1 MSRIFMETIPLT
13 WVSLRKI
20 PPSHQRESPLTTIL
34 HSHWHESSSQL
45 ICQGSKH
52 GRNIQIRG
60 KRFLNTWSFFFSFKK
75 KKCFRKYWKKYYNNC
90 LHNSKLMMSLT
101 RFYQYQNIIPFI
113 HWKKRK
119 KDTNSNRRESVDSK
133 VLTIQKPWQFFFFP
147 RREEGFLAC
156 LVIYDSLDAKAQE
169 TNFFYSWVWQRAE
182 V

>member
-13 WVSLRKI
+13 WVSLRKT

-75 KKCFRKYWKKYYNNC
+75 KKCFRKYWKKYYNNF
-90 LHNSKLMMSLT
+90 LHNSKPMMSLT

-113 HWKKRK
+113 HRKKEKNTNSKQKRVSGLKSSNNPKAMAIFLFSKKR
-119 KDTNSNRRESVDSK
+119 RRVFGMFAD
-133 VLTIQKPWQFFFFP
+133 LW
-147 RREEGFLAC
+147 
-156 LVIYDSLDAKAQE
+156 
-169 TNFFYSWVWQRAE
+169 
-182 V
+182 